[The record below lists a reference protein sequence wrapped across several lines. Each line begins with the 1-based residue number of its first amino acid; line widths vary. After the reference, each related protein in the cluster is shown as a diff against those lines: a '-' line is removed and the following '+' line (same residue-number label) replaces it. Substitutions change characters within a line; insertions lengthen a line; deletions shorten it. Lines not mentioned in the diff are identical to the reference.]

1 MVAVSTLP
9 MNDSYEGDIGALLTE
24 LADVQSALLTVLGE
38 KRTLL
43 VSGNV
48 DALAAI
54 GPREQELAVRL
65 QACHEH
71 RQQLLARADAE
82 GLPADSI
89 ESLSDRLPASSRKNV
104 QASIREAANRSQLLR
119 NESLTNW
126 VVVQRSL
133 LHLSQMI
140 EIIATGGRPKPTY
153 DKGPGSNSG
162 GALVDQAA

>member
-1 MVAVSTLP
+1 
-9 MNDSYEGDIGALLTE
+9 MNDSYEGEIGALLAE

-43 VSGNV
+43 MTGDV
-48 DALAAI
+48 DALTSI
-54 GPREQELAVRL
+54 GSREADLAVRL
-65 QACHEH
+65 QACHER
-71 RQQLLARADAE
+71 RQQLLAQADAE

-89 ESLSDRLPASSRKNV
+89 QSLSDRLPASSRKNV

-119 NESLTNW
+119 HQSLTNW

-162 GALVDQAA
+162 GSLVDQAA

>member
-1 MVAVSTLP
+1 
-9 MNDSYEGDIGALLTE
+9 MNDSYEGEIGALLAE
-24 LADVQSALLTVLGE
+24 LADVQSALLIVLSE
-38 KRTLL
+38 KRALL
-43 VSGNV
+43 VASDI
-48 DALAAI
+48 DALTAI
-54 GPREQELAVRL
+54 GSREEELAVRL
-65 QACHEH
+65 QACHEQ

-89 ESLSDRLPASSRKNV
+89 QSLSDRLPESSRKNV

-119 NESLTNW
+119 HQSLTNW

-162 GALVDQAA
+162 GSLVDQAA

>member
-1 MVAVSTLP
+1 MD
-9 MNDSYEGDIGALLTE
+9 DSYESEIGALLAE
-24 LADVQSALLTVLGE
+24 LADVQRALLGVLNE

-43 VSGNV
+43 MAADL
-48 DALAAI
+48 DALTAI
-54 GPREQELAVRL
+54 ASREETLAVRL
-65 QACHEH
+65 QACHER
-71 RQQLLARADAE
+71 RQQLLARANAD

-89 ESLSDRLPASSRKNV
+89 QSLSDRLPASSRQNV

-119 NESLTNW
+119 HQCLTNW
-126 VVVQRSL
+126 VVVQRTL

-162 GALVDQAA
+162 GSLVDQAA